1 MGGKARYGR
10 ATESHLTL
18 PLLCNGSL
26 PLPALRGEGHRALTD
41 SMTDNPVS
49 FFDAALRGGKF
60 VVTAEVAPP
69 VSSDPADLLA
79 RALPLKGV
87 ATAVNVTDGAGA
99 KAHLS
104 SLVAAH
110 ILLQN
115 GIEPI
120 VQMTCRDRNRLA
132 LESDLIGAAA
142 LGLTNVLMLTGDDPK
157 LGDQPETKPVFDFNS
172 QALMQMAQRMRK
184 EHQLPTGTA
193 IKGPLGFVLGGADTP
208 LDPPQDW
215 TPKSLIAKI
224 EAGCDFVQTQFCMDA
239 RIVRNYAKRLMELG
253 VAQRVKILIGVC
265 PIPSAR
271 SARWM
276 KEKLFG
282 TIIAD
287 DIVDRLDKAADPKT
301 EGKKICAEFLQ
312 ELAAIPG
319 IAGAHVM
326 APQNVSAI
334 PEVIALSGVAGKP
347 RATSTG

>member
-1 MGGKARYGR
+1 MTPAAAEAAKPAGGASALGKA
-10 ATESHLTL
+10 L
-18 PLLCNGSL
+18 
-26 PLPALRGEGHRALTD
+26 D
-41 SMTDNPVS
+41 
-49 FFDAALRGGKF
+49 GGAF

-69 VSSDPADLLA
+69 VSADPADLLA

-104 SLVAAH
+104 SIVAAH
-110 ILLQN
+110 LLLQS

-142 LGLTNVLMLTGDDPK
+142 LGIRNVLILTGDDPK
-157 LGDQPETKPVFDFNS
+157 LGDQPETKPVFDLNS
-172 QALMQMAQRMRK
+172 QALMQLADRMRRA
-184 EHQLPTGTA
+184 HQLPTGTA
-193 IKGPLGFVLGGADTP
+193 IKGALDFVLGGADMP
-208 LDPPQDW
+208 LDPPPGW
-215 TPKSLIAKI
+215 APKSLAAKI
-224 EAGCDFVQTQFCMDA
+224 EAGADFVQTQFCMDA
-239 RIVRNYAKRLMELG
+239 AIVRRYVKRLTEEGL
-253 VAQRVKILIGVC
+253 AQRVKILVGVC

-287 DIVDRLDKAADPKT
+287 AIIDRLDKAENPKA
-301 EGKKICAEFLQ
+301 EGVKLCAEFLA
-312 ELAAIPG
+312 ELATIPG
-319 IAGAHVM
+319 VAGAHVM

-334 PEVIALSGVAGKP
+334 PEAIALSGVAGKP
-347 RATSTG
+347 RAR